1 MVDLRSDT
9 LTVPDRPMLETILS
23 ARLGDDGRLD
33 EKGRGE
39 DPTVNDLEDCGA
51 ALTGK
56 EAGLLCCSGTMG
68 NSAALLTH
76 CGPGDEVLIDSLHH
90 MYRSEKMAF
99 SSRFGQLHA
108 VFLDYDK
115 QEMPDIDSMKRQM
128 ETHPIKL
135 ICVENTHNFRGGA
148 CTDPQRLKKIRD
160 LADEYHVPVHMDGAR
175 LFNAAAYL
183 KTSPEELCRY
193 VDSVQFCFSKGLAA
207 PVGSLLCG
215 TETFIKKAKVTRKML
230 GGALRQG
237 GIIAAPAKYA
247 VLHNIKRLQED
258 NENAQL
264 CRSLLNSLKLI
275 IPQPSVQTNI
285 LMLDL
290 SHWNGEPETFCHMAE
305 KKGLLIKPVLDH
317 CVRLVFY
324 KGITKENA
332 VSAARIIHDLDDEL
346 AGDMNHGH

>member
-1 MVDLRSDT
+1 MIDLRSDT
-9 LTVPDRPMLETILS
+9 LTIPDKPMLETILS
-23 ARLGDDGRLD
+23 AHLGDDGRLD
-33 EKGRGE
+33 ENGRGE
-39 DPTVNDLEDCGA
+39 DRTINDLEDYGA
-51 ALTGK
+51 ALAGK

-68 NSAALLTH
+68 NSTALLTH
-76 CGPGDEVLIDSLHH
+76 CGQGDQVLVDALHH

-99 SSRFGQLHA
+99 SPRFGQLQA
-108 VFLDYDK
+108 VFFNYDARD
-115 QEMPDIDSMKRQM
+115 MPDTGSMKKQLAS
-128 ETHPIKL
+128 HKIKL
-135 ICVENTHNFRGGA
+135 ICIENTHNFRGGA
-148 CTDPQRLKKIRD
+148 CTDIKRLKMIRA
-160 LADEYHVPVHMDGAR
+160 LADTYHVPVHMDGAR
-175 LFNAAAYL
+175 LFNASVHLQVAP
-183 KTSPEELCRY
+183 SELCRY

-215 TETFIKKAKVTRKML
+215 TEKFIKKAKTTRRML

-247 VLHNIKRLQED
+247 LLHNINRLKED
-258 NENAQL
+258 NKNAQL

-324 KGITKENA
+324 KGITGENA
-332 VSAARIIHDLDDEL
+332 VEAAQIIRNLDTEL
-346 AGDMNHGH
+346 AEDTQHGY